1 MGKIVHCLCL
11 QKSSI
16 NVSRS
21 TYLWTSV
28 GILDLL
34 RLGED
39 ANNDTHGGLFE
50 IVEQLEDNRFG
61 LGLGSG
67 GFLAYRPEK
76 TKIRYF

>member
-1 MGKIVHCLCL
+1 M
-11 QKSSI
+11 
-16 NVSRS
+16 
-21 TYLWTSV
+21 
-28 GILDLL
+28 L

-76 TKIRYF
+76 TKIRHLKSLEVNLVIDFTEYYHQIRCYFSG

>member
-16 NVSRS
+16 HVSRS

-39 ANNDTHGGLFE
+39 ANNDTQGGLFE
-50 IVEQLEDNRFG
+50 IVEQFEDNRFG